1 MSSRRLVAA
10 QPDGNHLERRFEKIR
25 ANLAGEDPY
34 VLAFRTGSKFEQIS
48 AEEKTGSFK
57 LAYWGKEI
65 EVQFP
70 EFNVID
76 YASGNDLNAFERT
89 LIAYYFQDS
98 DGAPLTGKWISFS
111 ELPDGKFYKTAFQG
125 YTGKEILKTF
135 GNDGNVFEQAALALK
150 GKPID
155 VGDRAFSY
163 QMLPMFRLA
172 VVCWLGD
179 DEFPPSYRILFD
191 ESAGHHLSADGC
203 AIVGSMLAKRLIKAK
218 HEVRT

>member
-1 MSSRRLVAA
+1 MSARKLVAA
-10 QPDGNHLERRFEKIR
+10 QPDGNHLDRRFEEIR
-25 ANLAGEDPY
+25 TSLASEDPY
-34 VLAFRTGSKFEQIS
+34 VLAFRTGSKFEPTDGEDKAGI
-48 AEEKTGSFK
+48 FK

-70 EFNVID
+70 AFDVID
-76 YASGNDLNAFERT
+76 VESRKALNAFEQT

-98 DGAPLTGKWISFS
+98 DGMALTGKWIAFS
-111 ELPDGKFYKTAFQG
+111 ELPDGMFYKTAFQG
-125 YTGKEILKTF
+125 YTGKEILKAF
-135 GNDGNVFEQAALALK
+135 GEEAEIFEQAALALN
-150 GKPID
+150 GKSVDI
-155 VGDRAFSY
+155 GDKAFSY
-163 QMLPMFRLA
+163 QVLPMFRLA

-218 HEVRT
+218 G